1 MNKIKELLAQI
12 GASEELVKQ
21 ICEAMEAWKKAEK
34 TKIDEEFNARLV
46 KARDICT
53 EEVDTHKRDIARR
66 VEIFLESQ
74 IASIERSAKDRMAI
88 EESQAV
94 NTLKRT
100 KSMLEGIQ
108 IDSDGSD
115 LQAVQTE
122 NEKLRSSIVSIGE
135 ERDQVKVKYERAEK
149 IARQSMARNN
159 TLEEKLAAA
168 SKETPV
174 SESKGGTKLDGKRTD
189 SAQPK
194 TTRRTLTESQK
205 AGRQTI
211 QEEAAPA
218 DEIGEIASV
227 IDELP

>member
-1 MNKIKELLAQI
+1 MNKIKELLAKI
-12 GASEELVKQ
+12 GASEELVNQ
-21 ICEAMEAWKKAEK
+21 ICEAMEAWKTAEK
-34 TKIDEEFNARLV
+34 KKIDEEFNARLV
-46 KARDICT
+46 KARDVCT
-53 EEVDTHKRDIARR
+53 EEVDNHKRDISRR

-88 EESQAV
+88 EESKAV

-100 KSMLEGIQ
+100 KSMLEGIP
-108 IDSDGSD
+108 IDSNGSD

-122 NEKLRSSIVSIGE
+122 NEKLRSSIVQIGE
-135 ERDQVKVKYERAEK
+135 ERDQVNVKFQRADK
-149 IARQSMARNN
+149 IARQAIARNN

-168 SKETPV
+168 SKDETV
-174 SESKGGTKLDGKRTD
+174 AESKGGTKLDGKRRK

-205 AGRQTI
+205 AGKQTI
-211 QEEAAPA
+211 AEEAAP
-218 DEIGEIASV
+218 DDDIGAIASS